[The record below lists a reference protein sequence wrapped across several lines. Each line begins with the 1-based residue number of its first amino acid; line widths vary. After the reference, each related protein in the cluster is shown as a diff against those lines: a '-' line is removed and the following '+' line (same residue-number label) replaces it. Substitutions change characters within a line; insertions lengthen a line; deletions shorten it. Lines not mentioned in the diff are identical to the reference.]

1 HVARAARVLVVPP
14 GAAEVVFLV
23 QDDEIVVPGL
33 LQRDPHPDPAEPGS
47 HDYDPWHVRTLTQEY
62 HPRPRS
68 HAPRPPE
75 RPLYRTTT
83 VSRPA
88 PRTHRPG
95 ADRPAER
102 AQVKPSGR
110 GRGDDNPVLQ
120 VSQRKAPPGFVL

>member
-62 HPRPRS
+62 HLRPRS
-68 HAPRPPE
+68 HVARSPE
-75 RPLYRTTT
+75 RPLYRTRK
-83 VSRPA
+83 VPALPSVPHCPRVRPA
-88 PRTHRPG
+88 RG
-95 ADRPAER
+95 AC
-102 AQVKPSGR
+102 
-110 GRGDDNPVLQ
+110 
-120 VSQRKAPPGFVL
+120 